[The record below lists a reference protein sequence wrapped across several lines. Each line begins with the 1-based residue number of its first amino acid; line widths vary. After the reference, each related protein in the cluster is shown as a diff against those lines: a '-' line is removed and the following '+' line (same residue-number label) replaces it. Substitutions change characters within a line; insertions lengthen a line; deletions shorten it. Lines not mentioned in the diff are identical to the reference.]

1 MNPLANHYLQK
12 TLKRWKLVFMDSIEK
27 YKEISHVIVVSYIG
41 LEKEKRPLNILYWSN
56 RIVEKDM
63 YGREN
68 LISFYQVDVLRKKSQ

>member
-41 LEKEKRPLNILYWSN
+41 LEKEKRPLKYPLL
-56 RIVEKDM
+56 E
-63 YGREN
+63 
-68 LISFYQVDVLRKKSQ
+68 Q